1 MKMLSLHFEQKHF
14 PLSLMKRT
22 MFAPQEITSPC
33 PFIDSLTLKP
43 CSKRFLINNREDV
56 MYLSHHVFAHIPDM
70 VPVKAHQLNELAVN
84 ANSKIVRSLEK
95 CSFQFCKSKLC
106 DGNPEN
112 FHKYHATELSVFI
125 LSTIAG
131 PESILTSSVL
141 SLLDEF
147 RRSCLLD
154 ILKNQVPLQIQE
166 SERISSKEDT
176 TNTIRTVSVEI
187 SEHKSIDNQE
197 NSNKLV
203 QNENSYTQFETQH
216 NAQLG
221 KQLDLEPSKTENT
234 SKSEP
239 VSEDIGSEEETRYID
254 EGTDPIVEPSSV
266 MLTDIAYCKKW
277 NKTVCRSWKRFMMQ
291 QTNEYLE
298 VHFNFLP
305 SRLCRVPNCGFRA
318 VNSAALMKHIRIV
331 HAK

>member
-22 MFAPQEITSPC
+22 MFAPKEITIPC
-33 PFIDSLTLKP
+33 PFIDSLTLRP
-43 CSKRFLINNREDV
+43 CSKRFLINNHEDLI
-56 MYLSHHVFAHIPDM
+56 YLSHHVFAHIPDM
-70 VPVKAHQLNELAVN
+70 VPVKAQQFHELAVN
-84 ANSKIVRSLEK
+84 ANSNTVTSLEK
-95 CSFQFCKSKLC
+95 CPLQFCKSKLC
-106 DGNPEN
+106 DGNPEY

-131 PESILTSSVL
+131 PESLLTSSVL
-141 SLLDEF
+141 NLLDEF

-176 TNTIRTVSVEI
+176 NSTVRTVSIEI
-187 SEHKSIDNQE
+187 SENKRIDNPE
-197 NSNKLV
+197 NGYKII
-203 QNENSYTQFETQH
+203 QNGKSRTQFEIQH
-216 NAQLG
+216 NAQQE
-221 KQLDLEPSKTENT
+221 KKLEPSKTENI
-234 SKSEP
+234 SKSVP
-239 VSEDIGSEEETRYID
+239 VPEQIGSEEETRCID
-254 EGTDPIVEPSSV
+254 ERTDPVVEPSSV

-291 QTNEYLE
+291 QTNAYLE

-305 SRLCRVPNCGFRA
+305 SRPCRVPNCGFRA
-318 VNSAALMKHIRIV
+318 VNCAALMKHIRIV